1 MRIRMNSSNC
11 YFSDI
16 GDTFGFGK
24 HRNQLLCDVIADDP
38 TYLIWC
44 LNNIYNFGMSEL
56 ALGQIKLLF
65 PNFPITDTVMQHIGE
80 EYEFQDISNYVNG
93 EIKVIDTKGDE
104 IRSTRPRNYRNRFTY
119 ERYGGSYAQ
128 DEMGYSDDD
137 IDTIF
142 DGDPSAYWNID

>member
-1 MRIRMNSSNC
+1 MNSSNC

-80 EYEFQDISNYVNG
+80 EYEFQDISNYV
-93 EIKVIDTKGDE
+93 EDSDRQE
-104 IRSTRPRNYRNRFTY
+104 DYAEFRTY
-119 ERYGGSYAQ
+119 ERYGDSYAQ

>member
-80 EYEFQDISNYVNG
+80 EYEFQDISNWVEDSN
-93 EIKVIDTKGDE
+93 
-104 IRSTRPRNYRNRFTY
+104 RPEDYAELRTY
-119 ERYGGSYAQ
+119 ERYRGSYAQ

>member
-80 EYEFQDISNYVNG
+80 EYEFQDISNCV
-93 EIKVIDTKGDE
+93 ED
-104 IRSTRPRNYRNRFTY
+104 SNRLEDYAELRTY

>member
-1 MRIRMNSSNC
+1 MNSSNC

-80 EYEFQDISNYVNG
+80 EYEFQDISNYVEDSDRQEDIIG
-93 EIKVIDTKGDE
+93 IDLLTNVMEVRMLK
-104 IRSTRPRNYRNRFTY
+104 
-119 ERYGGSYAQ
+119 
-128 DEMGYSDDD
+128 MKWD
-137 IDTIF
+137 ILMMI
-142 DGDPSAYWNID
+142 

>member
-80 EYEFQDISNYVNG
+80 EYEFQDISNCVEDSN
-93 EIKVIDTKGDE
+93 
-104 IRSTRPRNYRNRFTY
+104 RPEDYAELRTY

>member
-16 GDTFGFGK
+16 GDTFGFGR
-24 HRNQLLCDVIADDP
+24 HRNQLLCDVMADDP

-44 LNNIYNFGMSEL
+44 LNNIYNFGMSKL
-56 ALGQIKLLF
+56 TLGQIKLLF

-80 EYEFQDISNYVNG
+80 EYEFQDISNCVEDSN
-93 EIKVIDTKGDE
+93 
-104 IRSTRPRNYRNRFTY
+104 RPEDCAELRTY

>member
-80 EYEFQDISNYVNG
+80 EYEFQDISNYV
-93 EIKVIDTKGDE
+93 EDSDRQE
-104 IRSTRPRNYRNRFTY
+104 DYAEFMTY
-119 ERYGGSYAQ
+119 ERYVGSYAQ